1 MKKISL
7 SLSAPLIFF
16 CLTFSSCSKDRVC
29 ECKVTTSTPGVSPT
43 SSTYEIE
50 FEKVTK
56 RWMKNTANCVSSSS
70 SQEGMVDYEYNPIT
84 GEFEEIYATVTTKRE
99 CEIK

>member
-70 SQEGMVDYEYNPIT
+70 QEGMVDYEYNPIT